1 MTRLTTHLLIPLSIT
16 LFPRCEVGTE
26 SWSQCNDTPVKFA
39 RFPVTGLIEGRSYI
53 FRVRAVNKTG
63 IGLPSR
69 VSEPA
74 AALDPA
80 EKARLKSKH
89 FHLVESLLNLF

>member
-1 MTRLTTHLLIPLSIT
+1 M
-16 LFPRCEVGTE
+16 GTD

-39 RFPVTGLIEGRSYI
+39 RFPVTGLLEGRSYI

-80 EKARLKSKH
+80 EKARLRSKH
-89 FHLVESLLNLF
+89 FSFSRIFLNLLFYKYIYIELQISLQSYSSPFH